1 MARGIVYILT
11 NPMFQDDVVKIGKT
25 TNLEQRIK
33 ALSKETGTPCP
44 FECYTAYEVD
54 NYEAVEKLMHT
65 IYRELD
71 MHTDKKHK
79 KKEFFRVPAPKA
91 DSVLSQIALLMKGKR
106 LTVDT
111 SSVYTQEQQKALKK
125 QSEINRTNKR
135 LFDFADFEIPA
146 GSKLTF
152 IHDDKIKCTVKSARG
167 KTFVIYKNKQYSLS
181 ALTTEIMNK
190 IGYTGAYNGYHYWL
204 YDDMLLSDIRK
215 PVNKSKK

>member
-79 KKEFFRVPAPKA
+79 KKEFQHRRQT
-91 DSVLSQIALLMKGKR
+91 LYCHRLLC
-106 LTVDT
+106 L
-111 SSVYTQEQQKALKK
+111 
-125 QSEINRTNKR
+125 
-135 LFDFADFEIPA
+135 
-146 GSKLTF
+146 
-152 IHDDKIKCTVKSARG
+152 
-167 KTFVIYKNKQYSLS
+167 
-181 ALTTEIMNK
+181 
-190 IGYTGAYNGYHYWL
+190 
-204 YDDMLLSDIRK
+204 
-215 PVNKSKK
+215 